1 MAREMISYLKKK
13 ERFDE
18 PILFDFLDSEIIKRN
33 LSYFL
38 SDIIMSD
45 EMESRYYTKE
55 RILYY
60 NPDDIFIRGNN
71 TYPSF
76 DLIISEFER
85 RNRILHD
92 ENEYNIYNIHGINHE
107 LNHIVQLKI
116 CSEDDTFLKRILL
129 YDLQLIAM
137 DFKLHNGIHYKR
149 LHDNFYCEYNAN
161 IESYIRT
168 LELFSSFNLDELD
181 ALLVRANKIIANH
194 IIYMYTDLTD
204 KQKLSNPIDNL
215 LKIHQ
220 MISDEEINLSL
231 GLPSSVDN
239 IERIRLGMQM
249 DDNTFKYLYDIS
261 KGKKKTLNMF
271 EDIRISN

>member
-1 MAREMISYLKKK
+1 MTVEMIDYLKKK

-18 PILFDFLDSEIIKRN
+18 PILFDFLDSEIIKKN
-33 LSYFL
+33 LSHFI

-60 NPDDIFIRGNN
+60 NPNDIFTSSNYN
-71 TYPSF
+71 CPSF

-85 RNRILHD
+85 RNRLLND
-92 ENEYNIYNIHGINHE
+92 ENEYNIYSIHGINHE
-107 LNHIVQLKI
+107 LSHIVQLKI
-116 CSEDDTFLKRILL
+116 CSESDSFLKSILL

-137 DFKLHNGIHYKR
+137 DFKFHNGIHYKN

-161 IESYIRT
+161 IESYIKT
-168 LELFSSFNLDELD
+168 LELFNSFNLDELD
-181 ALLVRANKIIANH
+181 ALLVKANKIIANH

-215 LKIHQ
+215 LKIKN
-220 MISDEEINLSL
+220 MISDEEINLSID
-231 GLPSSVDN
+231 LPSSINN
-239 IERIRLGMQM
+239 IECIRLGMQIN
-249 DDNTFKYLYDIS
+249 DSTFKYLYDIS
-261 KGKKKTLNMF
+261 KGKKKTLNIF
-271 EDIRISN
+271 EDIRNCN